1 MTRVASATR
10 TVSPVTGA
18 TRSSVP
24 SHGMF
29 GWFQLIHASFVPSG
43 DEVGNAKNCA
53 PETSTRIAAASAA
66 AEPSSGTATIS
77 RRTATPP
84 PRWKPAGG
92 GVPSAGSTVSRTH
105 QISWSSGERVRSAK
119 RKPPSAGVS
128 GTGSM
133 PASTAPPAAY
143 SRWSAKLAKTRSN
156 PPASDSDGTGRYDL
170 PPYSCTRVLAFHGA
184 GSSSR
189 GSPDGPADATIVIR
203 PFSDGRRSCHH
214 TSPPAIDGYVTPV
227 APVATSAAVI
237 GEFQVP

>member
-1 MTRVASATR
+1 MTSAASATR
-10 TVSPVTGA
+10 TVAPVTGA

-29 GWFQLIHASFVPSG
+29 GWFQLIQASRVPSG
-43 DEVGNAKNCA
+43 DGVGKAKNCA
-53 PETSTRIAAASAA
+53 PETSTRSAPASDA
-66 AEPSSGTATIS
+66 AEPSSGTATMS

-84 PRWKPAGG
+84 PMWKPSGPA
-92 GVPSAGSTVSRTH
+92 PSPAARTVSLTH
-105 QISWSSGERVRSAK
+105 QISWPSRASTRSAK

-156 PPASDSDGTGRYDL
+156 PPASDSDGTARYDL

-184 GSSSR
+184 GSSSL
-189 GSPDGPADATIVIR
+189 GSADAPADATTVDR
-203 PFSDGRRSCHH
+203 PPSDGRRSCHQ
-214 TSPPAIDGYVTPV
+214 TSPPAMDGYETAT
-227 APVATSAAVI
+227 APLATSAALI
-237 GEFQVP
+237 GDFQFP